1 LESETHH
8 KHHHH
13 HHHHHHHNHREKKNK
28 KWILPAVIIVSAV
41 VVVTAII
48 LTSYVRS
55 NAVYAVT
62 GTASPS
68 TDLRFKEVEYK
79 GDKYRYNNRI
89 ITILL
94 AGLDSEGPLVE
105 NEGYTVAPRAD
116 SINLIVIDTQEKKL
130 SIIGLDR
137 NTLTEIRKYT
147 YNGTDRGLF
156 RDFLCWAYT
165 YGNGGEVSCENLR
178 EAVSLLL
185 YDVPVNRYIMANRSS
200 LEGLVELI
208 GSVKVTVPNDDL
220 MEIDPKYK
228 KGSVVEIDASN
239 IEQFVRYR
247 DTSKDFS
254 NEGRMERQKA
264 YLTAAA
270 DQILETL
277 TTDPQESWKKIQQ
290 MEECIQTD
298 ITRSQYLDLVND
310 LEEIDRDSIE
320 YIIPEGT
327 LSAENRYDE
336 FYPDQEKLLDL
347 VVKTFYRK
355 Q

>member
-1 LESETHH
+1 LGSETPH

-13 HHHHHHHNHREKKNK
+13 HHHHHSHREKKNK
-28 KWILPAVIIVSAV
+28 KWILPAVIIVSAA

-55 NAVYAVT
+55 STVYAVT
-62 GTASPS
+62 GSSSPN
-68 TDLRFKEVEYK
+68 TDLRFQEVEYK

-105 NEGYTVAPRAD
+105 TRKYGDAARAD

-137 NTLTEIRKYT
+137 NTITEIRKYT
-147 YNGTDRGLF
+147 LDGWDRGLF

-165 YGNGGEVSCENLR
+165 YGNGGKVSCENLR

-185 YDVPVNRYIMANRSS
+185 YDVPVNRYVMANRSS
-200 LEGLVELI
+200 FEGLAELVGPVE
-208 GSVKVTVPNDDL
+208 VTVPNDDL
-220 MEIDPKYK
+220 VEIDPKYK
-228 KGSVVEIDASN
+228 KGSVVVVDASN
-239 IEQFVRYR
+239 IEKFLRYR
-247 DTSKDFS
+247 DTSRDFT

-277 TTDPQESWKKIQQ
+277 TAEPQESWKKIQQ
-290 MEECIQTD
+290 MEEFIQTD
-298 ITRSQYLDLVND
+298 ITRNQYLDLVND
-310 LEEIDRDSIE
+310 LKEVDRDSIE

-327 LSAENRYDE
+327 LSAENYYDE
-336 FYPDQEKLLDL
+336 FYLDQEKLLDE
-347 VVKTFYRK
+347 VVNIFYRK